1 MTEHVTIRENLL
13 AYLDALTD
21 RVRNPRRALQD
32 LVPEVRRFFARQF
45 ETAGSEGG
53 QSWAPLTASTM
64 ERHGVRPQMLMET
77 GTLWA
82 SLTQEGAK
90 YGYAY
95 LGKDYV
101 KVGTRDPVAHLLEG
115 GTPHM
120 VARDIEG
127 EPRGDTVE
135 RWADLVADDLMKE

>member
-1 MTEHVTIRENLL
+1 MTEFVKISENVTS
-13 AYLDALTD
+13 YLDALRD
-21 RVRNPRRALQD
+21 RIKDPRVPLAH
-32 LVPEVRRFFARQF
+32 LVPLIREYFARQF
-45 ETAGSEGG
+45 ESAGSEGG

-95 LGKDYV
+95 LGKDFV
-101 KVGTRDPVAHLLEG
+101 KVGTRDPVAHLLEN
-115 GTPHM
+115 GTPRM

-127 EPRGDTVE
+127 APPEQAVE
-135 RWADLVADDLMKE
+135 RWSDLVADD